1 MRRLDRLNRGHWA
14 DGFTLVEVLVVIAV
28 IGIIVGLVIPA
39 LSSVHA
45 EAHSTLCLSNL
56 RQLYTAVDTARQQ
69 RKDMFPYAAP
79 LPVPAGQFALVPGL
93 PETLKGIITSDN
105 PVWMCPADQTDD
117 SEAIGTSYAYI
128 PGAFMLLEPPL
139 LPEPPSLP
147 MTPYA
152 NAQRVARLITE
163 RWSNGYLHP
172 LPLIADS
179 GDYHVSG
186 NRKPRNAVFIDG
198 NARVIKPIDSNV
210 QPPPPP

>member
-1 MRRLDRLNRGHWA
+1 MHRRERMRNGWGSE
-14 DGFTLVEVLVVIAV
+14 GFTLVEVLVVIAV

-45 EAHSTLCLSNL
+45 ESHSTMCLNNL

-69 RKDMFPYAAP
+69 RKDMLPYAAP
-79 LPVPAGQFALVPGL
+79 LPVPPSQVALVSGL
-93 PETLKGIITSDN
+93 PEIIKGIILPDS
-105 PVWMCPADQTDD
+105 PAWMCPADHTDD

-147 MTPYA
+147 LTPLA
-152 NAQRVARLITE
+152 NAQRVARLITQ
-163 RWSNGYLHP
+163 RYINGYLHR

-198 NARVIKPIDSNV
+198 NARVVKPADNNV
-210 QPPPPP
+210 QVPPGP